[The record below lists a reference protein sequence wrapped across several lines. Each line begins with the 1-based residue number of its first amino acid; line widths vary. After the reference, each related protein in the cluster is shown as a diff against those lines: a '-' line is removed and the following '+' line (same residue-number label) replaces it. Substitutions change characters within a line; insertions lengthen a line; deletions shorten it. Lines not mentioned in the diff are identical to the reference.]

1 MAEKNKKSNTF
12 DEEEVDPFD
21 ELNVFDEDFTSI
33 ETEKDFFDEIEQSDL
48 ETVPEYDSTSGKI
61 IEGSDLI
68 SQANSSS
75 NDVVNDKNS
84 LMEAIDEVDVNN
96 VKNSVEKK
104 DTKKTDKNG
113 KKLDFVSKL
122 KLPKS
127 NTSKKSKPA
136 QPKIKKPVNKSKV
149 EKTIDQDTKII
160 DNVKVDSDGVPLLNQ
175 FDTEKIKEST
185 FFPKIKIS
193 KVSMSKIITIVLGVV
208 ITIIGILQAM
218 NDVVKISDHVM
229 YGEHG
234 SFAFGLI
241 FLGIIIIILAFYKE
255 LMKMVGLNNLSNVM
269 DDIEDSDSNKKHKK
283 NK

>member
-12 DEEEVDPFD
+12 DEKEVDPFD

-61 IEGSDLI
+61 IEGSDPV
-68 SQANSSS
+68 SQANS
-75 NDVVNDKNS
+75 NLNRLGNDKNS
-84 LMEAIDEVDVNN
+84 LMETIDEVDVNN
-96 VKNSVEKK
+96 VKNSVESN
-104 DTKKTDKNG
+104 DTKKTNKNG

-122 KLPKS
+122 KLSKS
-127 NTSKKSKPA
+127 KTSKKSKPA
-136 QPKIKKPVNKSKV
+136 KPTIKKPAYKSKV
-149 EKTIDQDTKII
+149 QKTIDEDTKII

-193 KVSMSKIITIVLGVV
+193 KISISRIIMIVLGLIVS
-208 ITIIGILQAM
+208 IIGIIQAM
-218 NDVVKISDHVM
+218 NDVVKVSDHVM

-234 SFAFGLI
+234 SFAYGLI

-269 DDIEDSDSNKKHKK
+269 DEVEDSVSDKKHKK